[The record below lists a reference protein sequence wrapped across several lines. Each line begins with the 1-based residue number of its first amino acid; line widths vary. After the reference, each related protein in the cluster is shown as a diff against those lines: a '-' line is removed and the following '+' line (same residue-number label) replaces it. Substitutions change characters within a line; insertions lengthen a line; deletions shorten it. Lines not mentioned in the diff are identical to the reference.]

1 LQARVSNVI
10 KTLDFMFE
18 NGPIKV
24 IANADLPEIRLV
36 GLVVGP
42 FEEGNS
48 YEIPFWVA
56 RKLEKQ
62 GIIRFRDEDLLDS
75 AKLYK
80 IQWKERL
87 QTAVQLS
94 EFPGDFYPKIR
105 RYLSELKKEAV
116 KSPEK
121 MREYEKAK
129 YLAVD
134 IINLRLRKIV
144 SLASTPV
151 HAAHVLKNV
160 TDEERFLYERIS
172 KIIEEWK
179 KQLLTHE
186 NLEEAE

>member
-1 LQARVSNVI
+1 MQARVSNVI

-18 NGPIKV
+18 NEPIKV

-62 GIIRFRDEDLLDS
+62 GIVRFRDEDLLDS

-87 QTAVQLS
+87 QTAGQLS
-94 EFPGDFYPKIR
+94 EFPRDFYPKIR

-179 KQLLTHE
+179 NQLLTHE
-186 NLEEAE
+186 NMEEAE